1 MFGICLYMYFAR
13 RWALLFWALVVI
25 ILIRFRTSSF
35 TSFKFSIY
43 IPFHPEIFGAGMLCL
58 FKQTVTR
65 KTNNSLNVSPH
76 LVIVL
81 NFACYLVLVQAI
93 RKTNIHLCSLKS
105 SVSRRLGPRV
115 LLRWYS
121 CHALLVYWRKIHYG
135 DCLMQSGLADDKLL
149 HSNAVVQDVIQWK
162 HTLTAQ
168 FLMDCLTFN
177 QKSSR

>member
-13 RWALLFWALVVI
+13 KWALLFWALVVI

-43 IPFHPEIFGAGMLCL
+43 IPFHPEIFGAGMLSL

-93 RKTNIHLCSLKS
+93 WKTNIHLCSLES

-121 CHALLVYWRKIHYG
+121 CHALLFTGGKYITEIVWCKVDWRTTSYYTQMPWFKMWY
-135 DCLMQSGLADDKLL
+135 
-149 HSNAVVQDVIQWK
+149 NEN
-162 HTLTAQ
+162 T
-168 FLMDCLTFN
+168 
-177 QKSSR
+177 R